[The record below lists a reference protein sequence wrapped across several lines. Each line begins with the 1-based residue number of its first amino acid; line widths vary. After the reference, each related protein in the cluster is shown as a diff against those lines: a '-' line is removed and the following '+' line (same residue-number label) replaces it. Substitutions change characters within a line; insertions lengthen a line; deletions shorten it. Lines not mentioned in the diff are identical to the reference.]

1 MPLTADEIKKFTA
14 KAQQLRCDMIDVT
27 VWSGGAHIG
36 GSLSMADVLTALYYK
51 YLRVRPEEPDWPDR
65 DRFVLSKGHG
75 GVGLSCVLADKG
87 YFDKEL
93 LKEFNHFKSPFGM
106 HLDGSKV
113 PGVDASTGSLGHGL
127 AMAVGMALGAR
138 FQKQAW
144 RTYCL
149 LGDGECNEG
158 SVWEAAMAAHHFK
171 LDTLTAFVDRN
182 RFMIDGRTEDIMG
195 LEPLAGK
202 WRAFGWDVREIDG
215 HDFAQIGEAIE
226 GAQSFAGAPTV
237 ILCNTVKGRGVDY
250 MEDNVKWHYGSIDS
264 ELAAKAKASIM
275 KGAAG
280 AGAAA
285 PSSAPPAPSSTGG
298 A

>member
-1 MPLTADEIKKFTA
+1 MPLAPGDIRQLQE
-14 KAQQLRCDMIDVT
+14 KARQLRCAMVDVT
-27 VWSGGAHIG
+27 VWAGGAHIG
-36 GSLSMADVLTALYYK
+36 GALSMADVLTALYYH
-51 YLRVRPEEPDWPDR
+51 YLTIRPEEPGWPER

-106 HLDGSKV
+106 HLDGLKV

-127 AMAVGMALGAR
+127 SMAVGMALGAR
-138 FQKQAW
+138 FQKQTW

-158 SVWEAAMAAHHFK
+158 SVWEAAMAAHHYK

-182 RFMIDGRTEDIMG
+182 RMMIDGLTEEVMS
-195 LEPLAGK
+195 LEPLADK
-202 WRAFGWDVREIDG
+202 WQAFGWSVREIDG
-215 HDFAQIGEAIE
+215 HDYAQIGAAIE
-226 GAQSFAGAPTV
+226 DAQATPGVPSV
-237 ILCNTVKGRGVDY
+237 IICKTVKGKGVDF
-250 MEDNVKWHYGSIDS
+250 MENQVKWHYGSIDS

-275 KGAAG
+275 GAPAAAATPAAAG
-280 AGAAA
+280 K
-285 PSSAPPAPSSTGG
+285 GG